1 MPNET
6 QGRVD
11 SNPAE
16 NFGDYKGVGN
26 PNWVKGMPSPNPGGK
41 PKKIVAIEKMLDE
54 HHRDVDKLRRT
65 YAKLRKAA
73 HAEMDAGKNEGFTKL
88 YLERIQG
95 PVRELQADLTD
106 APKEVINWIAEN
118 LA

>member
-1 MPNET
+1 MT
-6 QGRVD
+6 QEQR
-11 SNPAE
+11 E
-16 NFGDYKGVGN
+16 NTTPEVLRGESGKWLPGV
-26 PNWVKGMPSPNPGGK
+26 SPNPGGR

-54 HHRDVDKLRRT
+54 HHRDVDKLKRT

-95 PVRELQADLTD
+95 PVREIQADLD
-106 APKEVINWIAEN
+106 GAPKEVINWIVEN